1 MRVPHRISSSP
12 CNLQYKRRAITLK
25 KSSLVNFVTGRSP
38 RATVRDFALSL
49 PCSSS
54 ANAMLGMGVYFHN
67 LMTFLRVHYLHVN
80 YWFEQPIPHY
90 SVHTLARASNGSCTR
105 FRQRS
110 LPVIPSFTRQ
120 RLCVTTKRVPSQ
132 FSSPPHLDGFNYF
145 LIVRPS
151 SASFRASLHTTN
163 HIHRRLLIRVGV
175 GRPSYLT
182 TFVSAFHPPP
192 RLRN

>member
-25 KSSLVNFVTGRSP
+25 KSSLVNFVTGHSP

-80 YWFEQPIPHY
+80 YWFEQPIPLY
-90 SVHTLARASNGSCTR
+90 LVHTLARASNGSCTR

-110 LPVIPSFTRQ
+110 LHRHSFIHSPKTLRNNQ
-120 RLCVTTKRVPSQ
+120 TSTFSVQ
-132 FSSPPHLDGFNYF
+132 FSSSPGWIQLFSYRASFFCIFPCVTPHHQSHP
-145 LIVRPS
+145 PS
-151 SASFRASLHTTN
+151 SFNTGGCGT
-163 HIHRRLLIRVGV
+163 
-175 GRPSYLT
+175 P
-182 TFVSAFHPPP
+182 
-192 RLRN
+192 